1 MESSRMSVEFQC
13 HAMKLVAFQFLS
25 LGTCSTWNRYYN
37 FWSCI
42 GTTHEQ
48 RTEGSNCINTTRLQ
62 GSTPGLSSTFSIP
75 TQTTRLSKMTSTI
88 RPDKHHVISRE
99 SGFLLGRGPEDKSM
113 KPKKVMTL
121 PPGMD
126 RVVVS

>member
-1 MESSRMSVEFQC
+1 
-13 HAMKLVAFQFLS
+13 
-25 LGTCSTWNRYYN
+25 
-37 FWSCI
+37 
-42 GTTHEQ
+42 
-48 RTEGSNCINTTRLQ
+48 
-62 GSTPGLSSTFSIP
+62 
-75 TQTTRLSKMTSTI
+75 MTSTI

-126 RVVVS
+126 RVVFDMIPLNTETGLYRITCDGAPLISVNRKLYAMIDDSKEPDEWYLIKAEAHGPNAYVFVPPLPSSSRPISIIFSNKYFLN